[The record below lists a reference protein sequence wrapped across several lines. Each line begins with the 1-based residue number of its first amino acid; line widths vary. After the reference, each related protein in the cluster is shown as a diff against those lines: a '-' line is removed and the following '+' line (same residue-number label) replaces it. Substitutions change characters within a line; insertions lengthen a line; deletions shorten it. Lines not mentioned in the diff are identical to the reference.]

1 MEASIRQSER
11 GSEIAHTAP
20 PRQKATANIQGAK
33 EEQQQERLFGTRK
46 KRYTEKAVHGK
57 SGTRKKR
64 YTEKA
69 ETTNP

>member
-46 KRYTEKAVHGK
+46 KRYTEKA
-57 SGTRKKR
+57 
-64 YTEKA
+64 